1 MKKLSD
7 KEWKAF
13 SVSDLFSI
21 QLARGDNQLASAECG
36 QTPLV
41 SAGTKSN
48 GVIGFI
54 TNGDDG
60 SLFTG
65 DYITVDMFGQTFYQ
79 PFSFYAVSHGRLN
92 MLSNDDI
99 PASAKSFIAVCTNV
113 QNKDKYS
120 YNQMCSSKRLA
131 RQKLMLP
138 VNDDGEPDY
147 NYMEEYTR
155 QTREA
160 LLARYR
166 EYLENRISDLG
177 EEVVIPALNEKTW
190 KSFRAGDLFDIYTGG
205 DMIVSRLAYGNI
217 PLISHSEQN
226 NGVVKY
232 IKKQQDIKLFDC
244 NKTLSLADRGNFCAN
259 IQSKNFYVGTR
270 VKALVFKDKIKNP
283 RNILKFISICINKQ
297 SVKFNYGNNCT
308 GSVASLLIMLPVT
321 DDGNPDYEYME
332 QYAKNVMHRKYK
344 QYMAFLEKKS
354 QKQTNI

>member
-1 MKKLSD
+1 MKKLSE
-7 KEWKAF
+7 KEWKPKKLTDDF
-13 SVSDLFSI
+13 RPV
-21 QLARGDNQLASAECG
+21 RGRESNMAMLELGNVPLISAKNG
-36 QTPLV
+36 
-41 SAGTKSN
+41 SN
-48 GVIGFI
+48 GVKGFVNTPKKLVDGGCI
-54 TNGDDG
+54 TLNNDGDGGAGLAYYQSAEMALDTHVTALIPRTDMKPAAM
-60 SLFTG
+60 LFASECISELHG
-65 DYITVDMFGQTFYQ
+65 FFGHGLSISNKRVKNIKVMF
-79 PFSFYAVSHGRLN
+79 
-92 MLSNDDI
+92 
-99 PASAKSFIAVCTNV
+99 
-113 QNKDKYS
+113 
-120 YNQMCSSKRLA
+120 
-131 RQKLMLP
+131 P
-138 VNDDGEPDY
+138 VTDSGEPDY
-147 NYMEEYTR
+147 DYMAEYTK
-155 QTREA
+155 QMREK
-160 LLARYR
+160 LLAKYR
-166 EYLENRISDLG
+166 EYAEKRIAELG
-177 EEVVIPALNEKTW
+177 EEVVIPALDEKTW

-270 VKALVFKDKIKNP
+270 VKALVFKNKIKNP

-344 QYMAFLEKKS
+344 QYMTFLEKKS
-354 QKQTNI
+354 QSK